1 MGRLNGQISTP
12 ILRPALQL
20 ISAVRERE
28 ARRRYPLR
36 PAMDEVVPPTA
47 TTIPHSH
54 VSSLP
59 PPHHTSPFRGPSTH
73 HRRPTAKARRHP
85 QSPDRA
91 PWLSIYGFRCHGPST
106 PGAVRRR

>member
-47 TTIPHSH
+47 TTIPRLLSAATAPH
-54 VSSLP
+54 LP
-59 PPHHTSPFRGPSTH
+59 VPWSIHAPSPPRRQSTPPSPIAGS
-73 HRRPTAKARRHP
+73 
-85 QSPDRA
+85 